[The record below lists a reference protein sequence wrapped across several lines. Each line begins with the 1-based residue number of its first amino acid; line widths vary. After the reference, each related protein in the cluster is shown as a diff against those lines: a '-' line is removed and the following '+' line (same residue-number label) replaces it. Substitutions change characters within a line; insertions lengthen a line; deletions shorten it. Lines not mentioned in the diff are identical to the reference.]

1 MTEGVKQAFLMER
14 EFQSQAEISSK
25 SRVDGY
31 DDFIFVNRYG
41 DVQNQGNL
49 NKALRRMMRD
59 CNDEIL
65 EKYGADSDPVP
76 VKNADGEGLVI
87 VRGLED
93 DAYTVT
99 EIRTDNGYTLLKDNI
114 KIVISQVEAT
124 ELCDIYSSDLLGLV
138 QNDPRYA
145 AIIKDTGNLK
155 NMPQP
160 HLEHHLLTASATV
173 DSKDVNMLD
182 DDGSANAIVPLKVI
196 NTRGFDLPQ
205 TGDSGTMAFSII
217 GILLMACAA
226 VVIVMVFR
234 KKGNSN

>member
-1 MTEGVKQAFLMER
+1 MQNDSDKYYVK
-14 EFQSQAEISSK
+14 AE
-25 SRVDGY
+25 
-31 DDFIFVNRYG
+31 
-41 DVQNQGNL
+41 L
-49 NKALRRMMRD
+49 NK
-59 CNDEIL
+59 DEGI
-65 EKYGADSDPVP
+65 YYVVGHVADKKDATHFIP

-87 VRGLED
+87 VKGLED

-99 EIRTDNGYTLLKDNI
+99 EVRTDNGYNLLKDDI
-114 KIVISQVEAT
+114 KIVISQVETT
-124 ELCDIYSSDLLGLV
+124 ELCDVYSSDLLGLV

-145 AIIKDTGNLK
+145 AIINDTGNLK

-173 DSKDVNMLD
+173 DSKNVNMLD

-234 KKGNSN
+234 KECNSN